1 VKTSR
6 FFLWYLPLTVGV
18 AASLLFAGG
27 FWVALRGSLGTPIGG
42 PPPPPVVPRAMD
54 AVAGRRLLL
63 VLGDSLARGTGDES
77 GRGFASDVLD
87 ALKKSGPAE
96 IANLSVNGTESAELK
111 DTVASANV
119 RSLAASAAV
128 IAVSIG
134 GNDLSHAVPRG
145 PESPT
150 AHALEDVTT
159 ARRRY
164 AENLRAIVAALRQAN
179 PSAPIFLLE
188 LYDPFG
194 QAGPGGR
201 LGSSVVLRWNDV
213 ISETA
218 LSTPGVRSVPSFDL
232 FDGRPD
238 RLAVDRFHPNRR
250 GYAAI
255 SSRMIQLLPGSP

>member
-1 VKTSR
+1 MKRVL
-6 FFLWYLPLTVGV
+6 LWYLPLTVGV
-18 AASLLFAGG
+18 AASLLFAAG

-42 PPPPPVVPRAMD
+42 PPPPPVATRALE

-77 GRGFASDVLD
+77 GRGFGLDVLD
-87 ALKKSGPAE
+87 ALKKTGPAE
-96 IANLSVNGTESAELK
+96 IANLSVNGAESAELK
-111 DTVASANV
+111 DVVASANV

-134 GNDLSHAVPRG
+134 GNDLSHSVPRG
-145 PESPT
+145 PEPQPGR
-150 AHALEDVTT
+150 LVEDLTT
-159 ARRRY
+159 ARKRY
-164 AENLRAIVAALRQAN
+164 AENLAGVVAALRRAN
-179 PSAPIFLLE
+179 PSAPILLLE

-201 LGSSVVLRWNDV
+201 LGASVVLRWNDV

-218 LSTPGVRSVPSFDL
+218 LATPGVRSVPSFDL

-238 RLAVDRFHPNRR
+238 RLAVDRFHPNRQ

-255 SSRMIQLLPGSP
+255 SARMIQLLPGSP